1 MRIVNV
7 IALPADVRICPCP
20 MVSCLVRRILL
31 ALRLVFVFCHNV
43 SFFQLSDTGRR
54 LHLPAAGIISCPT
67 SEDRPAPC
75 KGKDF
80 GSYPKGI
87 ELLDT
92 HLAIRVR
99 E

>member
-1 MRIVNV
+1 M
-7 IALPADVRICPCP
+7 
-20 MVSCLVRRILL
+20 
-31 ALRLVFVFCHNV
+31 LRFYRLC
-43 SFFQLSDTGRR
+43 DTGRR
-54 LHLPAAGIISCPT
+54 LHLPATGIKDYPT
-67 SEDRPAPC
+67 SEDKPAPC
-75 KGKDF
+75 KGKAF